1 MSVYLDHQATSPM
14 PQAVKEAYL
23 EAMNIAGNP
32 SALHRGG
39 RAARALMEDARE
51 RIATMVGA
59 HPVEVVF
66 TSGGTEAINTAL
78 KGSVW
83 AHQREH
89 GAEVPTAIASTFA
102 EHHATLDAIAWLDE
116 QEATAWSEIAVDDT
130 GVMDLESLEQVLG
143 ERKITLVSSLVANNE
158 VGSIQPV
165 KEIVDISSAHG
176 VPVHVDAVA
185 ALGYQRLNFRDMGVE
200 SMSLSAHKVG
210 GPVGVG
216 ALVLSRYALDIQALH
231 HGGNQQR
238 SRSGTMDAAGAV
250 AFAVALEVRAAVR
263 EEGEHR
269 LVALRDR
276 LRAGLL
282 NVAPQCVARGSLD
295 HRLPGN
301 LHLTVP
307 GCKGDVLLYL
317 LDEHGIHASTG
328 SACQAGIPEPSH
340 VLLAMGIPTD
350 EAWGAIRLT
359 LSYSTTEAEID
370 RVISVFSDVVERGVR
385 AGLSKRTKA

>member
-59 HPVEVVF
+59 HPVEVIF

-89 GAEVPTAIASTFA
+89 GAEAPTAIASTLA
-102 EHHATLDAIAWLDE
+102 EHHATLDVITWLHE

-130 GVMDLESLEQVLG
+130 GVMDLESLDQVLG
-143 ERKITLVSSLVANNE
+143 ERKITVVSSLAANNE

-165 KEIVDISSAHG
+165 PEIVDISSAHG

-340 VLLAMGIPTD
+340 VLLAMGVPTD

>member
-23 EAMNIAGNP
+23 EAMSIAGNP

-39 RAARALMEDARE
+39 RAARAVMEDARE

-59 HPVEVVF
+59 HPVEVIF

-89 GAEVPTAIASTFA
+89 GAEAPTAIASTLA
-102 EHHATLDAIAWLDE
+102 EHHATLDVITWLHE
-116 QEATAWSEIAVDDT
+116 QEATAWSEIAVDDA
-130 GVMDLESLEQVLG
+130 GVMDLESLDQVLG
-143 ERKITLVSSLVANNE
+143 ERKITVVSSLAANNE

-165 KEIVDISSAHG
+165 PEIVDISSAHG

-269 LVALRDR
+269 LVAMRDR

-340 VLLAMGIPTD
+340 VLLAMGVPTD

>member
-23 EAMNIAGNP
+23 EAMSIAGNP

-83 AHQREH
+83 AHQRKH
-89 GAEVPTAIASTFA
+89 GAEAPTAIASTLA
-102 EHHATLDAIAWLDE
+102 EHHATLDVITWLHE
-116 QEATAWSEIAVDDT
+116 QEATAWSEIAVDDA
-130 GVMDLESLEQVLG
+130 GVMDLESLDQVLG
-143 ERKITLVSSLVANNE
+143 ERKITVVSSLLANNE

-165 KEIVDISSAHG
+165 PEIVDISSAHG

-340 VLLAMGIPTD
+340 VLLAMGVPTD

>member
-39 RAARALMEDARE
+39 RAARAVMEDARE

-59 HPVEVVF
+59 HPVEVIF

-89 GAEVPTAIASTFA
+89 GAEAPTAIASTLA
-102 EHHATLDAIAWLDE
+102 EHHATLDVITWLHE
-116 QEATAWSEIAVDDT
+116 QEATAWSEIAVDDA
-130 GVMDLESLEQVLG
+130 GVMDLESLDQVLG
-143 ERKITLVSSLVANNE
+143 ERKITVVSSLLANNE

-165 KEIVDISSAHG
+165 PEIVDISSAHG

-340 VLLAMGIPTD
+340 VLLAMGVPTD

>member
-59 HPVEVVF
+59 HPVEVIF

-89 GAEVPTAIASTFA
+89 GAEAPTAIASTLA
-102 EHHATLDAIAWLDE
+102 EHHATLDVITWLHE
-116 QEATAWSEIAVDDT
+116 QEATAWSEIAVDDA
-130 GVMDLESLEQVLG
+130 GVMDLESLDQVLG
-143 ERKITLVSSLVANNE
+143 ERKITVVSSLLANNE

-165 KEIVDISSAHG
+165 PEIVDISSAHG

-340 VLLAMGIPTD
+340 VLLAMGVPTD

>member
-23 EAMNIAGNP
+23 EAMSIAGNP

-39 RAARALMEDARE
+39 RAARAVMEDARE

-59 HPVEVVF
+59 HPVEVIF

-89 GAEVPTAIASTFA
+89 GAEAPTAIASTLA
-102 EHHATLDAIAWLDE
+102 EHHATLDVITWLHE
-116 QEATAWSEIAVDDT
+116 QEATAWSEIAVDDA
-130 GVMDLESLEQVLG
+130 GVMDLESLDQVLG
-143 ERKITLVSSLVANNE
+143 ERKITVVSSLLANNE

-165 KEIVDISSAHG
+165 PEIVDISSAHG

-269 LVALRDR
+269 LVAMRDR

-340 VLLAMGIPTD
+340 VLLAMGVPPD

>member
-1 MSVYLDHQATSPM
+1 M

-51 RIATMVGA
+51 RIAAMVGA

-238 SRSGTMDAAGAV
+238 SRSETMDAAGAV

-282 NVAPQCVARGSLD
+282 NVAPQCVTRGSLD

-340 VLLAMGIPTD
+340 VLLAMGVPPD

>member
-1 MSVYLDHQATSPM
+1 
-14 PQAVKEAYL
+14 
-23 EAMNIAGNP
+23 
-32 SALHRGG
+32 
-39 RAARALMEDARE
+39 
-51 RIATMVGA
+51 MVGA

-89 GAEVPTAIASTFA
+89 GAEAPTAIASTLA
-102 EHHATLDAIAWLDE
+102 EHHATLDVITWLHE
-116 QEATAWSEIAVDDT
+116 QEATAWSEIAVDDA
-130 GVMDLESLEQVLG
+130 GVMDLESLDQVLG
-143 ERKITLVSSLVANNE
+143 ERKITVVSSLLANNE

-165 KEIVDISSAHG
+165 PEIVDISSAHG

-340 VLLAMGIPTD
+340 VLLAMGVPTD

>member
-130 GVMDLESLEQVLG
+130 GVMDLESLDQVLG
-143 ERKITLVSSLVANNE
+143 ERKITVVSSLVANNE

-340 VLLAMGIPTD
+340 VLLAMGVPPD

>member
-102 EHHATLDAIAWLDE
+102 EHHATLDAITWLHE

-130 GVMDLESLEQVLG
+130 GVMDLESLDQVLG
-143 ERKITLVSSLVANNE
+143 ERKITVVSSLVANNE

-340 VLLAMGIPTD
+340 VLLAMGVPPD

>member
-23 EAMNIAGNP
+23 EAMSIAGNP

-89 GAEVPTAIASTFA
+89 GAEAPTAIASTLA
-102 EHHATLDAIAWLDE
+102 EHHATLDVITWLHE
-116 QEATAWSEIAVDDT
+116 QEATAWSEIAVDDA
-130 GVMDLESLEQVLG
+130 GVMDLESLDQVLG
-143 ERKITLVSSLVANNE
+143 ERKITVVSSLLANNE

-165 KEIVDISSAHG
+165 PEIVDISSAHG

-328 SACQAGIPEPSH
+328 SACQAGIPEPPH
-340 VLLAMGIPTD
+340 VLLAMGVPTD

>member
-1 MSVYLDHQATSPM
+1 M
-14 PQAVKEAYL
+14 PEPVKQAYL

-51 RIATMVGA
+51 RVATMVGA

-83 AHQREH
+83 AHQRRH
-89 GAEVPTAIASTFA
+89 GADVPTAIASTLA
-102 EHHATLDAIAWLDE
+102 EHHATLDAIAWLRD
-116 QEATAWSEIAVDDT
+116 QEATTWSEIAVDSE
-130 GVMDLESLEQVLG
+130 GVMDVESLEEVLE
-143 ERKITLVSSLVANNE
+143 ERKITVVSSLVANNE
-158 VGSIQPV
+158 VGSLQPV
-165 KEIVDISSAHG
+165 KKIVEISGTHG
-176 VPVHVDAVA
+176 VPVHVDGVA
-185 ALGYQRLNFRDMGVE
+185 ALGYQSLDFRDLGVE

-216 ALVLSRYALDIQALH
+216 ALVLSRYALDMQALH

-250 AFAVALEVRAAVR
+250 AFAVALEVRAQAR
-263 EEGEHR
+263 EEGGST

-276 LRAGLL
+276 LREGLL
-282 NVAPQCVARGSLD
+282 HVAPQCVVRGSLQD
-295 HRLPGN
+295 RLPGN
-301 LHLTVP
+301 LHVTVP

-317 LDEHGIHASTG
+317 LDEHGVHASTG

-340 VLLAMGIPTD
+340 VLLAMGVPKD
-350 EAWGAIRLT
+350 EAWGAIRLSV
-359 LSYSTTEAEID
+359 SYSTTQADID
-370 RVISVFSDVVERGVR
+370 RVIAIFADVVERGTR
-385 AGLSKRTKA
+385 AGLSKRTKV